1 MLAKVNS
8 CAVIGLNGEIVEVE
22 VDISTYGLPRFDI
35 VGLPDTAVQE
45 AKERVRSGIRNS
57 GHQFPNSRITVNLAP
72 ADLRKEGPSYDLP
85 IAVGILIAS
94 GQVPEPFTNSV
105 FLGELSLDGRVR
117 HTHGILPM
125 VGLARERGFNTVFV
139 PEADAGEASLVEGL
153 EVIPVP
159 SLALLTAHMRGID
172 PLEPFVS
179 SHRLDPSQCQPAD
192 GVDFRHIRGQ
202 EHVKRAL
209 EVAAAGSRVP
219 ARSPSVIAASSF
231 WTNYRNSPTP
241 SWNPSASPSKTGW

>member
-1 MLAKVNS
+1 MFAKVSS
-8 CAVIGLNGEIVEVE
+8 CAVIGLAGEIVEVE
-22 VDISTYGLPRFDI
+22 VDISSGVGRLDV
-35 VGLPDTAVQE
+35 VGLPEKPVQE
-45 AKERVRSGIRNS
+45 ARERVRSAVRNS
-57 GHQFPNSRITVNLAP
+57 GYRFSDQRITANLAP
-72 ADLRKEGPSYDLP
+72 ADLRKEGPAYDLP

-94 GQVPEPFTNSV
+94 GQVSEPCVPSV

-159 SLALLTAHMRGID
+159 SLALLSAHLRGID

-179 SHRLDPSQCQPAD
+179 SHRLDPS
-192 GVDFRHIRGQ
+192 RGQ
-202 EHVKRAL
+202 
-209 EVAAAGSRVP
+209 
-219 ARSPSVIAASSF
+219 
-231 WTNYRNSPTP
+231 
-241 SWNPSASPSKTGW
+241 